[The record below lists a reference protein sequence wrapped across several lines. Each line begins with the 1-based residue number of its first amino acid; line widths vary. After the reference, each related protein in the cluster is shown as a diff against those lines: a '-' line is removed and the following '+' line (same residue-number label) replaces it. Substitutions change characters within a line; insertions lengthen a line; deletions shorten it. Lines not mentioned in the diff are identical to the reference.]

1 MLRLVRPVCV
11 LALALVG
18 GFAAVPP
25 ALAVP
30 HLSKARS
37 HEIST
42 LVNRFV
48 NDVVRRQDLADG
60 WRLAGPELRGGTT
73 RAAWVAGRAVPVER
87 FPVRGR
93 DFRKAW
99 YPSWVTSSEIGLV
112 VSLRSGRGKNAEII
126 EEQTV
131 LTKRDGRWV
140 VNAMYPNGIFRLGKG
155 HRGSCPTRKCAV
167 TGLNDFKPGPSSGGS
182 GSPSRI
188 GTYWLWLGVGGIAG
202 MPLAI
207 LLGTGVYVA
216 RRNRRA
222 RAAYLAARS
231 STQ

>member
-1 MLRLVRPVCV
+1 VSPREHAGADVPTPGGCRRTDLLRATWLPALARTTSRSVRPVCV
-11 LALALVG
+11 LVLALVG

-25 ALAVP
+25 ALAGP

-48 NDVVRRQDLADG
+48 NDVVRRRDLADG

-93 DFRKAW
+93 DFGKAW

-167 TGLNDFKPGPSSGGS
+167 TGLNDFKPGPSSGG
-182 GSPSRI
+182 
-188 GTYWLWLGVGGIAG
+188 
-202 MPLAI
+202 
-207 LLGTGVYVA
+207 
-216 RRNRRA
+216 
-222 RAAYLAARS
+222 
-231 STQ
+231 